1 MSNGTYPSD
10 GWNWVSNVFS
20 CLKEE
25 ENKALP
31 NSSAGSGCSP
41 TAAAAA
47 GKEEAVTYLG
57 SGRLECHTLALPGSD
72 LAAQVARRR
81 PNIAQVTCCIPPL
94 SPPGPPL
101 SACPPDVPA
110 TREPPRPSFRIS
122 CRRTVVWVY
131 DLVLFPS
138 YAYSDL

>member
-1 MSNGTYPSD
+1 MTAGKHGLERREVRRCNAPVPQMSNGTYPSD

-57 SGRLECHTLALPGSD
+57 SRRLECHTLALPGSD
-72 LAAQVARRR
+72 LAAQVARRG
-81 PNIAQVTCCIPPL
+81 A
-94 SPPGPPL
+94 
-101 SACPPDVPA
+101 D
-110 TREPPRPSFRIS
+110 
-122 CRRTVVWVY
+122 RT
-131 DLVLFPS
+131 
-138 YAYSDL
+138 